1 MTLSAFLICLFG
13 AMVLGVL
20 NALLVS
26 FKGKVSGNLSFSLA
40 VLPTV
45 ITLIIMLV
53 NGNIGAGLGV
63 AGAFSLVRFRSQ
75 PGSARDILGI
85 FISTAIGLACG
96 MGFVGIA
103 ALFFVILAV
112 FMILLSLTRFGE
124 ARSSYRKLK
133 IVIPEN
139 LDYDGLFDDLFDKYT
154 TSSELVKVKTTNMGT
169 LFELT
174 YDITLKGSQLNKQ
187 FLDEIRCRNGNLNVT
202 CSKESE
208 YSDAI

>member
-13 AMVLGVL
+13 AIILGVL
-20 NALLVS
+20 NALL
-26 FKGKVSGNLSFSLA
+26 LSFRGRISGTLAYSLA
-40 VLPTV
+40 VLPPV

-103 ALFFVILAV
+103 ALFFIILAA
-112 FMILLSLTRFGE
+112 FMTVLSLCRFGE
-124 ARSSYRKLK
+124 ASSSYRKLK

-139 LDYDGLFDDLFDKYT
+139 LDYDGLFDDLFEKYT
-154 TSSELVKVKTTNMGT
+154 SRSELVKVKTTNMGT
-169 LFELT
+169 LYELT
-174 YDITLKGSQLNKQ
+174 YDINLKGSQLNKQ
-187 FLDEIRCRNGNLNVT
+187 FLDDIRCRNGNLNVT
-202 CSKESE
+202 CSKASES
-208 YSDAI
+208 SDTI